1 MLTSEKPHE
10 NVGSVLGDFLTQQAK
25 SEVRGTEFFMK
36 FPPFLHLLNRGT
48 FIDYIPKNVYHLK
61 ANPRGRIKM
70 AIEHRSKRLQV
81 TLPEETVAKMDALLE
96 QLDHGS
102 RSGFLNKAAL
112 HYATRLQKAMLVREL
127 RTGYKTRSERDVILS
142 DDWEA
147 ADQL

>member
-1 MLTSEKPHE
+1 
-10 NVGSVLGDFLTQQAK
+10 
-25 SEVRGTEFFMK
+25 
-36 FPPFLHLLNRGT
+36 
-48 FIDYIPKNVYHLK
+48 
-61 ANPRGRIKM
+61 M

-142 DDWEA
+142 DDWKA